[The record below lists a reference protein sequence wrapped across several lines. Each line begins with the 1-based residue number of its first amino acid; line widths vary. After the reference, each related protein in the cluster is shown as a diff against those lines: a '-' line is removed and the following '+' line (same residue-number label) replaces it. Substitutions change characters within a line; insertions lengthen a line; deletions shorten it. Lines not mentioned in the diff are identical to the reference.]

1 MAPTDDAK
9 NITSELH
16 DPNARKSHLRNK
28 KKDLTESI
36 GVMPAEY
43 PPKIKL
49 ELFSQ
54 L

>member
-1 MAPTDDAK
+1 MMPKISLVSYTILTLEKVIYATK
-9 NITSELH
+9 
-16 DPNARKSHLRNK
+16 R
-28 KKDLTESI
+28 KDLTENT
-36 GVMPAEY
+36 GVMSAEY

>member
-1 MAPTDDAK
+1 MMPKISLVSYTILTLEKVICATK
-9 NITSELH
+9 
-16 DPNARKSHLRNK
+16 R
-28 KKDLTESI
+28 KDLTESI